1 LHAGQLHGTPD
12 STSLQL
18 IHFIKRI
25 MARSRRAVD
34 PVTSGMEEGIKLLDR
49 AVSVFRQERE
59 KTRRLSEKV
68 TKLNNE
74 EQEFGT
80 KAQDHERKA
89 KELRIEEAKKK
100 EERAGAES
108 ELEESE
114 EYVARVKEK
123 LQDIEAIMA

>member
-1 LHAGQLHGTPD
+1 
-12 STSLQL
+12 
-18 IHFIKRI
+18 
-25 MARSRRAVD
+25 MARSRSRRAVD

-59 KTRRLSEKV
+59 KSRTEKV

-123 LQDIEAIMA
+123 LQDIEAIMACYN